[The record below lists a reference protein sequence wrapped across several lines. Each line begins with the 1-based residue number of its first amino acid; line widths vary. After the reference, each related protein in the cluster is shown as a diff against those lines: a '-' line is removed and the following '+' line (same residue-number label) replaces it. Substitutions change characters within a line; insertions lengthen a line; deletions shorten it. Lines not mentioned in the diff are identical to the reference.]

1 MVPGG
6 YLRCY
11 LQGVLDGTWEVPWMV
26 PVGCLRCYLG
36 DVLDGTWEVSWM
48 APGGCLLSDGCVG
61 GVPGRCLGSVFGGV
75 CLGDLVL
82 GSTMITD
89 H

>member
-1 MVPGG
+1 
-6 YLRCY
+6 
-11 LQGVLDGTWEVPWMV
+11 MV

-61 GVPGRCLGSVFGGV
+61 GVRGRCLGSVFGGV
-75 CLGDLVL
+75 LGLFGGCMGESRGCL
-82 GSTMITD
+82 
-89 H
+89 